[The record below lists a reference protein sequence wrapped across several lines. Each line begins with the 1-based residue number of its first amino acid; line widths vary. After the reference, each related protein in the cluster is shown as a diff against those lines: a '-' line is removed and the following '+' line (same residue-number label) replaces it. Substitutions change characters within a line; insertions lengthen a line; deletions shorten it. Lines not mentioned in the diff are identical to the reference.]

1 MPIDFAAVAARFA
14 DQVALEGRRVVLV
27 QRALATTKVLTKRR
41 DAGRA
46 VEQATRMFPVVLFY
60 DGAVTMQIGL
70 GQRSVIGLTTP
81 RPSFPE
87 HLWRGVKGFFVG
99 LAGIVEP
106 FRSDRAETAIA
117 RTAAEIYRALAY
129 VEHSLATFQQPQ
141 SAPSKPGGAPITMF
155 ERSTSASDLIG
166 LAALGFRALDEASRK
181 AGEIEVLTG
190 QIERTL
196 NVFGGPEKAKTAA
209 TPGAESAAPAA
220 SLTDRLGEASL
231 GLAAAISVVGVV
243 PQLVSTVVEGAMIHL
258 RVLLLDEL
266 RSIERSVLDLRDRL
280 VLGVVEGVLAG
291 ADRAVDIVNAAQ
303 SIAGANIV
311 AALDGARVVGRSLI
325 RGILAFVR
333 GIRSFLGGVVRFLTL
348 LPGVL
353 KVLVDFDLLR
363 LLGGGVKGTIASAF
377 AGGKFSLGDT
387 LTKNATEVNVGL
399 ARSLWRKAQVVATA
413 PVVFGLKGVLARI
426 AAEKYLRRVRRVL
439 DALFPGWGG
448 DDDHRITVP
457 EAPGKLAFK
466 SDFPR
471 LSSTIFGDGR
481 AELLLDQINGL
492 ERSLDTNVAEA
503 LRSTRDGLEGFTAEF
518 QRKATEAAALRDRGR
533 LERAA
538 AKADVLADRVFGGEV
553 GVARKAVADRDKD
566 TLALAFES
574 WLATGGFVLIGEVIP
589 FYVEE
594 VARLWREKV
603 EHAAEPPPITPTS
616 PHILQRRATLGKVR
630 VPRMTLHVPA
640 GRQLD
645 AALADEVTQR
655 FGFAVDD
662 AYRSGARRLTDV
674 VTAPGG

>member
-1 MPIDFAAVAARFA
+1 MPIDFAAVAAHFA

-106 FRSDRAETAIA
+106 FRSDRAETAVA
-117 RTAAEIYRALAY
+117 RTAAEIYRGLAY
-129 VEHSLATFQQPQ
+129 VEHSVATFQQPQ

-181 AGEIEVLTG
+181 AGEIEVFTG

-196 NVFGGPEKAKTAA
+196 NVVRGPEKAKTAA

-280 VLGVVEGVLAG
+280 VLGIVEGVLAG

-311 AALDGARVVGRSLI
+311 AALDGARVVGRGLI

-399 ARSLWRKAQVVATA
+399 ARSLWSKAQAVARA
-413 PVVFGLKGVLARI
+413 SIVFGGVLARI
-426 AAEKYLRRVRRVL
+426 AAQKYLRRVRRVL

-471 LSSTIFGDGR
+471 LSSTMFGGGR
-481 AELLLDQINGL
+481 AELLLDQIDGL

-518 QRKATEAAALRDRGR
+518 QRKATEAAALRDRCR
-533 LERAA
+533 LILAA
-538 AKADVLADRVFGGEV
+538 AESGILADRVFGGEV
-553 GVARKAVADRDKD
+553 GAARKAVTDRDKD
-566 TLALAFES
+566 QLALAFES

-645 AALADEVTQR
+645 PALADEVTQR